1 MKLVREDIQKAIDE
15 TDAYFER
22 NGIDRKRRAR
32 YRLLLEEW
40 LLEYRRTQPD
50 ADFDIVFKTNNRKIK
65 VILQLK
71 GESLNVVVKNNSD
84 ISETLLEGLDSA
96 PVWIYKKGV
105 NYISY
110 SPKLIAPDIKSIK
123 YLFTFMASRRKT
135 FIVASFLR
143 FVNML
148 LVVVEPLLSASIIVA
163 YSGSEINRILLI
175 ALLLLL
181 QSCSS
186 TIVTFFASY
195 MLRKSYSTMIKEM
208 QSDITD
214 RVLRI
219 KTSCMDENGSGLF
232 TQRLINETNDAV
244 ENVDSLLEAATE
256 IFRLISLVISF
267 AIVSR
272 KMLIFE
278 VILFTIY
285 IVIQRFRVR
294 ALTDDGRRSRTADE
308 KHTSFVSEMVRAH
321 RDIKLL
327 HCEDS
332 FKKKLDKSIDESVSL
347 MTEMRIRSTKY
358 ILLRTQFVS
367 ITDYFYMAFLA
378 FFMVADGML
387 PSTALVLF
395 NYNGKAYLCSN
406 AISNLMQTVSQL
418 ALSSERINQLMNSSD
433 YEIEEFGNVHLD
445 KVNGDIEFRDVE
457 FSYMN
462 SNGQLVKVL
471 KGINLKIKAG
481 ETVALVGQSGCGKS
495 TLLSLLSRL
504 HDPDSGEIYIDGYN
518 IRDLDKDTLRGN
530 MEMVSQMP
538 YIFNMSIRDNL
549 AIAKS
554 DITDEQMIEIC
565 KMACIYDDIMAMPK
579 GFDTVV
585 GEGGVTL
592 SGGQRQRIALARS
605 LLQNYSILILD
616 EATSALDN
624 ITQAKIQAAVE
635 SMHGRQT
642 TIMVAHRLS
651 TVINCEHIFFISDG
665 KILAQGTHEQLLK
678 NCKEY
683 RDLYSVK
690 AG

>member
-110 SPKLIAPDIKSIK
+110 SPKMIAPDIKSIN

-181 QSCSS
+181 QSGSS

-406 AISNLMQTVSQL
+406 AISNIMQTVSQL

-462 SNGQLVKVL
+462 SNGQRVKVL

>member
-50 ADFDIVFKTNNRKIK
+50 ADFDIVFKTNNRRIK

-244 ENVDSLLEAATE
+244 ENVDTLLEAATE

-495 TLLSLLSRL
+495 TLLSLLTRL

>member
-110 SPKLIAPDIKSIK
+110 SPKMIAPDIKSIK

-181 QSCSS
+181 QSGSS

-244 ENVDSLLEAATE
+244 ENVDTLLEAATE

-308 KHTSFVSEMVRAH
+308 KHTSFVSEMVRGH